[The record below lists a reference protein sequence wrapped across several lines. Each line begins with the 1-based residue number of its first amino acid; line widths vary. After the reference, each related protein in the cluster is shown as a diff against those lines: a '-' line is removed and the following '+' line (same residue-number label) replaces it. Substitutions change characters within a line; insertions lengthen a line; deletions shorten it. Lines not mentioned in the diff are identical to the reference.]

1 MVDEIIKLLDEKVN
15 EVYLYFQEKLDI
27 RDGFIYPEDAFKQDE
42 IIKSLANTIEKV
54 LKYEKEE
61 DDGYTHKII
70 NRVLDAYEK
79 EGDE

>member
-1 MVDEIIKLLDEKVN
+1 MTDEIIKLLDEKVN
-15 EVYLYFQEKLDI
+15 EVYLHFQEKLDI

-70 NRVLDAYEK
+70 NRVLDAYKK
-79 EGDE
+79 EADE